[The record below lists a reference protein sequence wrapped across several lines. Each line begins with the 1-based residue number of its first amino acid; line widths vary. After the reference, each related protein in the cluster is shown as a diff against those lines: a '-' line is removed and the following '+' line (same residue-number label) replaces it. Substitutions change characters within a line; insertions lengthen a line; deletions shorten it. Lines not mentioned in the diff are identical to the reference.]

1 MALSNN
7 GGKKVNPERE
17 LVKTAQYMT
26 TSVFA
31 CDFWNVFSDVPLQ
44 LKHAPNGHA
53 KVVDYTKAH
62 YSNGTAVQRPN
73 TKIFVN
79 TLLFVNVWKYIK
91 HQTTWDSWV
100 VKVGTIRVFIPSWL
114 RWWLPIGVYV
124 RR

>member
-7 GGKKVNPERE
+7 GGKKVNSERE
-17 LVKTAQYMT
+17 LVKTAQDMT
-26 TSVFA
+26 TGVFA

-53 KVVDYTKAH
+53 KVVDYTKVH

-91 HQTTWDSWV
+91 HQPTWKYIKHQYFKAYSPPFRLGSLD
-100 VKVGTIRVFIPSWL
+100 FYL
-114 RWWLPIGVYV
+114 
-124 RR
+124 